1 MTKDTLVALIVC
13 AAFLLTFW
21 VLSTN
26 SLIGYILLPVI
37 TYSAGAVLGKLK
49 NKVWNWKDG
58 LRWGA
63 IGVVASVLFSLA
75 Q

>member
-21 VLSTN
+21 LLTTN
-26 SLIGYILLPVI
+26 SFIGYILLPVI
-37 TYSAGAVLGKLK
+37 TYSAGAVFGKVK

-58 LRWGA
+58 LLWGV
-63 IGVVASVLFSLA
+63 IGVIASVLFSIA